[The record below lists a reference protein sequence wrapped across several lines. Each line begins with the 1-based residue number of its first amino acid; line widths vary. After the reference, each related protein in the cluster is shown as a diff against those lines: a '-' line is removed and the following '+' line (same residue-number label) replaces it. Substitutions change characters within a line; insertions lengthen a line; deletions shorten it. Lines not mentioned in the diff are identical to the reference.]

1 LQNYNKIHYTKQLWL
16 KNFLNKQK
24 IAKASIYDDARYL
37 GMWNGY
43 EVYEPI
49 FNDDE
54 VHYTGFSQFILAKN
68 NALRWTK
75 DHTESIAIMNKSYAD
90 E

>member
-1 LQNYNKIHYTKQLWL
+1 MAEKFLKQ
-16 KNFLNKQK
+16 
-24 IAKASIYDDARYL
+24 AKKVAQASIYDDARYL

-54 VHYTGFSQFILAKN
+54 VHYTGFPQFILAKN

-75 DHTESIAIMNKSYAD
+75 DHTESIAIMNKFYTD